1 MQTQLIDEDK
11 EWGSEWTRVA
21 DVVVVGSGVAGLT
34 AAVQA
39 ARAGS
44 TVLVLERAL
53 LAGGTT
59 AKSGGVL
66 WIPNNRYMRARG
78 LVDDRSDA
86 IRYMAKSA
94 YPTHYNAQHPSLG
107 LPPEKLR
114 LIETF
119 YDMGHVAIDALVDD
133 GVLALEE
140 IFYPDYYADMP
151 EDTAPVGRAL
161 KPLTWEGFR
170 RGIDKL
176 EGQILIDQLLA
187 ACEKL
192 GVQFQTD
199 SRVLQLL
206 KDPQGEVIGAEVRAG
221 RRTEL
226 MGARQGIVFATGGFL
241 HNPKLALEYL
251 RGPVMGG
258 AACEGSTGDFI
269 PMATALGASL
279 GNMTHAWWSQLVLEL
294 ALRNRSTLRDVYSP
308 YGDSM
313 LMVNRHGKRVMNEKA
328 TYNERGQVHFHWDAG
343 AREYPNHLLFWLF
356 DDALVNNPQ
365 PSRFQFPIP
374 TPGETLDYVISA
386 PTWAQL
392 AAKVSVR
399 LQQLSPHTGGVTLDN
414 AFQVN
419 LQATLERFNTMALA
433 GNDLDF
439 ARGESPIEK
448 AWAQAPRPGAAS
460 GAMHPLSDSGP
471 YHCIILAAAAL
482 DTKGGPITDTQARV
496 LDQNDEPIPGL
507 FGAGNCVASPA
518 GQAYW
523 GAGGTI
529 GVALTYGFIA
539 GQQAAQR
546 PRRMGA
552 ELQL

>member
-1 MQTQLIDEDK
+1 MQALLIDEDK

-21 DVVVVGSGVAGLT
+21 DVLVVGAGVAGLT
-34 AAVQA
+34 AAVKA
-39 ARAGS
+39 ARDGS
-44 TVLVLERAL
+44 QVLVLERAL
-53 LAGGTT
+53 LPGGTT

-78 LVDDRSDA
+78 LIDERADA

-94 YPTHYNAQHPSLG
+94 YPTHYDAQHPSLG
-107 LPPEKLR
+107 LAPEKLR

-119 YDMGHVAIDALVDD
+119 YDTGHVAVDELVED

-161 KPLTWEGFR
+161 KPVTWEGFR

-176 EGQILIDQLLA
+176 EGQVLIDQLLA
-187 ACEKL
+187 GCEKL

-206 KDPQGEVIGAEVRAG
+206 KDPQGQAIGVEVRAG

-226 MGARQGIVFATGGFL
+226 IGARQGIVFASGGFL

-365 PSRFQFPIP
+365 ASRFQFPIP
-374 TPGETLDYVISA
+374 TPGEAPDYVISA

-392 AAKVSVR
+392 AEQVSAR
-399 LQQLSPHTGGVTLDN
+399 LHTLSPRTGGVALAS
-414 AFQVN
+414 AFEAN

-433 GNDLDF
+433 GKDLDF

-482 DTKGGPITDTQARV
+482 DTKGGPITDVHAQV

-546 PRRMGA
+546 PRRVGA
-552 ELQL
+552 ELQF